1 MQKTVQKPIKITGTG
16 LHSGKSVTM
25 TIRPAAA
32 EFGIWFRRTDITDGD
47 NMIAAQFD
55 CVTDTRLCTKLSN
68 DSGAEISTVEHLM
81 AAFAG
86 TGVHNAMVDV
96 DGPEVPIMDGSSID
110 FVTAILRAGRVEQDA
125 PIRAIKVTNPIEVQH
140 GDAWAR
146 LEPSETFDIA
156 FDIEFSAPAIG
167 KQSGAFNMA
176 NGTFIKELSDCR
188 TFCNRQDVEGMKAVG
203 LALGGSLDNAIV
215 VDHET
220 IMNPEGF
227 RRDDECVRHKMLD
240 ALGDL
245 YLAGMPILASYEG
258 HKAGHHVT
266 NMLLHALFAQP
277 DAWEITEC
285 ASEKQIYALPGSDL
299 SSDLIL

>member
-1 MQKTVQKPIKITGTG
+1 MQKTVQKSIKITGTG

-25 TIRPAAA
+25 IIRPAAA
-32 EFGIWFRRTDITDGD
+32 EFGIWFRRTDIDQGD
-47 NMIAAQFD
+47 TMIPAQFD
-55 CVTDTRLCTKLSN
+55 CVTDTRLCTKLVN
-68 DSGAEISTVEHLM
+68 DSGVEISTVEHLM

-86 TGVHNAMVDV
+86 TGVHNALVEV
-96 DGPEVPIMDGSSID
+96 DGPEIPIMDGSAID

-125 PIRAIKVTNPIEVQH
+125 PIRAIRILKPIQVEH

-146 LEPSETFDIA
+146 LEPSDTFDIA
-156 FDIEFSAPAIG
+156 FDIDFTAPAIG

-188 TFCNRQDVEGMKAVG
+188 TFCNRQDVEGMQAVG

-220 IMNPEGF
+220 VMNPEGF

-245 YLAGMPILASYEG
+245 YLAGMPIMASYTG
-258 HKAGHHVT
+258 HKAGHRVT
-266 NMLLHALFAQP
+266 NMLLRALFAQT

-285 ASEKQIYALPGSDL
+285 ASAEQVYALPGSDL
-299 SSDLIL
+299 SSELTL